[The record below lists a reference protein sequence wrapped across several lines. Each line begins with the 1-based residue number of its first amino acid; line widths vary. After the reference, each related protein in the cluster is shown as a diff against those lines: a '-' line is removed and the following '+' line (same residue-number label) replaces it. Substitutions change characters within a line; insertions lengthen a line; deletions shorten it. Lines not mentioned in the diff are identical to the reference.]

1 MIAKMTKYSIL
12 LPGSEKD
19 AVLSGIRDLGLLDIT
34 RSAKP
39 IDKHSD
45 ALLQEIREARG
56 AADAIAR
63 IDYSL
68 DPDAEAI
75 AKEAEGIPPFE
86 GDYRHEAE
94 ERLAHLRTLESRLA
108 DLLKE
113 RKHLEPWGRFDAASI
128 AKLAD
133 RGIALHFYTASAK
146 RFSDDWAAQWPLE
159 VIHRDDANVWFV
171 VAGEAEGIPATEVP
185 SPAYDYTVA
194 DGKAEALR
202 GEILSAK
209 ASLQALR
216 RCLPAV
222 EQLAD
227 SKLNDL
233 NFYLASLS
241 GEEAAEGMLCV
252 LTAFAPTDDDERIA
266 AALDKM
272 DLYYVREAARKE
284 DNPPIKLKNNWFARQ
299 FETLTGMYGMPVY
312 DEFDPT
318 PILAPFFMLFWA
330 FCMGDAGYGLVLMGV
345 ALLVHYKVNIL
356 GLKNHWR
363 LVMSLGVGATVIGF
377 FLGTFFGIPLAE
389 ASWVP
394 EGCKKLMLAGK
405 LELGGSAYDLSMVA
419 AIAVGV
425 FHICLAMVIKAIG
438 LTKRFG
444 FKSAISTWGWVTLI
458 VGGLITAGLALT
470 SVIDASVTKIVVIVL
485 GVVSALGI
493 FILNKPGRN
502 PLVNIGA
509 GLWDTY
515 GMATGILGD
524 VLSYIRL
531 YALGLAG
538 GMLGN
543 AFNNLGGML
552 LGDNPTWQWAFF
564 VLIVVFGHTLNFA
577 MSCLGAFVHPLR
589 LTFVEYFK
597 NSGYEGKGTT
607 FRPFKQ
613 ETVKTQ

>member
-45 ALLQEIREARG
+45 ALLQEIREARS
-56 AADAIAR
+56 AADSIAR
-63 IDYSL
+63 IDFSL

-75 AKEAEGIPPFE
+75 AKEAEGVPDFE

-94 ERLAHLRTLESRLA
+94 ERLARLRTLETRLS

-113 RKHLEPWGRFDAASI
+113 RSQLEPWGRFDADSI
-128 AKLAD
+128 GRLAD
-133 RGIALHFYTASAK
+133 KGITLHFYMAPAK
-146 RFSDDWAAQWPLE
+146 RFADDWAAQWPLE
-159 VIHRDDANVWFV
+159 VIHRDESNVWFV
-171 VAGEAEGIPATEVP
+171 VAGEAKDIPATEIP
-185 SPAYDYTVA
+185 APAYDYTVA
-194 DGKAEALR
+194 DGKAESLR
-202 GEILSAK
+202 GEIRTAK
-209 ASLQALR
+209 ASLLALR
-216 RCLPAV
+216 RALPAV
-222 EQLAD
+222 ESLANER
-227 SKLNDL
+227 LNDL
-233 NFYLASLS
+233 NFYLASVS
-241 GEEAAEGMLCV
+241 GEDAAEGMLCV

-266 AALDKM
+266 AALDGM
-272 DLYYVREAARKE
+272 DLYYVREAACKE

-345 ALLVHYKVNIL
+345 ALLLDKVNIL
-356 GLKNHWR
+356 GLRNHKR

-405 LELGGSAYDLSMVA
+405 LNLGGSSYDLSMVA

-425 FHICLAMVIKAIG
+425 FHICLAMIIKAIG

-444 FKSAISTWGWVTLI
+444 FKAAISTWGWVTLI
-458 VGGLITAGLALT
+458 VGGLITAALALT
-470 SVIDASVTKIVVIVL
+470 SVIDASVTKIVVIVI

-502 PLVNIGA
+502 PLINIGA

-552 LGDNPTWQWAFF
+552 LGENPTWQWLPF

-597 NSGYEGKGTT
+597 NSGYEGKGTQ

>member
-19 AVLSGIRDLGLLDIT
+19 AVLSEIRDLGLLDIT

-45 ALLQEIREARG
+45 ALLQEIREVRG
-56 AADAIAR
+56 AADTIAR
-63 IDYSL
+63 IDYSY

-75 AKEAEGIPPFE
+75 LKEAEGIPDFE

-94 ERLAHLRTLESRLA
+94 ERLAHLRTLESQLS

-113 RKHLEPWGRFDAASI
+113 RKQLEPWGRFDADSI
-128 AKLAD
+128 ARLAE
-133 RGIALHFYTASAK
+133 RGIALHFYLAPAK

-171 VAGEAEGIPATEVP
+171 VAGEAEGIPATEIP
-185 SPAYDYTVA
+185 APAYDYTVA

-202 GEILSAK
+202 GEICTAK

-233 NFYLASLS
+233 NFYLASVS
-241 GEEAAEGMLCV
+241 GEEAAEGVLCV
-252 LTAFAPTDDDERIA
+252 LTAFAPTEDDERIA

-345 ALLVHYKVNIL
+345 ALLLDKVNIL
-356 GLKNHWR
+356 GLRNHKR

-405 LELGGSAYDLSMVA
+405 LNLGGSSYDLSMVA

-444 FKSAISTWGWVTLI
+444 FKAAISTWGWVTLI

-470 SVIDASVTKIVVIVL
+470 SVIGASVTKIVVIVL

-552 LGDNPTWQWAFF
+552 LGDNPTWHWVPF

-597 NSGYEGKGTT
+597 NSGYEGKGTE

>member
-1 MIAKMTKYSIL
+1 MTKYSIL

-45 ALLQEIREARG
+45 ALLQEIREARS
-56 AADAIAR
+56 AADSIAR
-63 IDYSL
+63 IDFSL

-75 AKEAEGIPPFE
+75 AKEAEGVPDFD

-94 ERLAHLRTLESRLA
+94 ERLARLRTLETRLS

-113 RKHLEPWGRFDAASI
+113 CSQLEPWGRFDANSI
-128 AKLAD
+128 ARLAD
-133 RGIALHFYTASAK
+133 KGITLHFYMAPAK
-146 RFSDDWAAQWPLE
+146 RFADDWAAQWPLE
-159 VIHRDDANVWFV
+159 VIHRDESNVWFV
-171 VAGEAEGIPATEVP
+171 VAGDAKDIPATEIP
-185 SPAYDYTVA
+185 APAYDYTVA
-194 DGKAEALR
+194 DGKAESLR
-202 GEILSAK
+202 GEIRTAK
-209 ASLQALR
+209 ASLLALR
-216 RCLPAV
+216 RALPAV
-222 EQLAD
+222 ESLANER
-227 SKLNDL
+227 LNDL
-233 NFYLASLS
+233 NFYLASVS
-241 GEEAAEGMLCV
+241 GEDAAEGMLCV

-266 AALDKM
+266 AALDGM
-272 DLYYVREAARKE
+272 DLYYVREAACKE

-345 ALLVHYKVNIL
+345 ALLLDKVNIL
-356 GLKNHWR
+356 GLRNHKR

-405 LELGGSAYDLSMVA
+405 LNLGGSSYDLSMVA

-425 FHICLAMVIKAIG
+425 FHICLAMIIKAIG

-444 FKSAISTWGWVTLI
+444 FKAAISTWGWVTLI
-458 VGGLITAGLALT
+458 VGGLITAALALT
-470 SVIDASVTKIVVIVL
+470 SVIDASVTRIVVIVI
-485 GVVSALGI
+485 GVISALGI

-502 PLVNIGA
+502 PLINIGA

-552 LGDNPTWQWAFF
+552 LGESPTWQWAPF

-597 NSGYEGKGTT
+597 NSGYEGKGTQ